1 MMQGIP
7 LVTVVIPTWNRER
20 LVVQAV
26 ASVVAETYR
35 NWELFVVDDGSTDD
49 TVGRLNRLAL
59 PNVHVVQSPHLGH
72 IGRLR
77 NLGAAAG
84 HGEFIAFLD
93 SDDLW
98 RPQKLEKQ
106 LGALRN
112 SGANWSYTEYALF
125 VGDGTEIPLRS
136 ARAPAISGHIVR
148 ELLNEET
155 GVCPCTLLVR
165 RQLFEAI
172 GGFCEDSR
180 IPYRDDADIALRLAR
195 ASEAIAISEQ
205 LTLVREHCGRLTKG
219 LDAPYEHSAIVYE
232 LFLEHESSLALR
244 KLARLRWATCL
255 AEAAAQRLGAREYR
269 HAAALF
275 RQSLAKGGLRAGPLR
290 AVARG
295 IRARVRTA
303 RATDAASR
311 N

>member
-1 MMQGIP
+1 MMQETP
-7 LVTVVIPTWNRER
+7 LVTVVIPTWDRER
-20 LVVQAV
+20 LVVQAI
-26 ASVVAETYR
+26 ASVVAQTYG
-35 NWELFVVDDGSTDD
+35 NWEVFVVDDGSTDD
-49 TVGRLNRLAL
+49 TVGRLSRLAL
-59 PNVHVVQSPHLGH
+59 ANVHVVQSPHLGH

-112 SGANWSYTEYALF
+112 SAANWSYTEYALF
-125 VGDGTEIPLRS
+125 VGDGAEIPLRS
-136 ARAPAISGHIVR
+136 AKAPAISGHIVR
-148 ELLNEET
+148 ALLNEET

-165 RQLFEAI
+165 RQLFEAV

-195 ASEAIAISEQ
+195 ASETIAIPEQ

-219 LDAPYEHSAIVYE
+219 LDTPHEHSAIVYE
-232 LFLEHESSLALR
+232 RFLEHESSPALR
-244 KLARLRWATCL
+244 ELARARWATCL
-255 AEAAAQRLGAREYR
+255 SEAAAQRLGAGEYR

-275 RQSLAKGGLRAGPLR
+275 RQSLAKGGLRAGLLR

-295 IRARVRTA
+295 IRARLQTA
-303 RATDAASR
+303 GTADAAPRS
-311 N
+311 